1 METDKTPP
9 APVEPWHKSRMLM
22 RNPISLAGAALA
34 IVGLANIFLF
44 FLIDQIAVK
53 PGPYIGILAYMV
65 SPAFLVLGLLLMLA
79 GILLERRK
87 KVAPT
92 AFYPRI
98 DLNDPTQRGAV
109 FSFVTF
115 LIVFAVVSA
124 AGSYKAYEFTESVS
138 FCGQLCHT
146 VMSPEYTAYQLSPHA
161 RVACADC
168 HVGPGATWF
177 VKSKLSGSRQVFA
190 TVFHTFPR
198 PIPTP
203 VQNLRPAQETCEQ
216 CHWPKKFYGG
226 QLKVFSHY
234 GNDEKNTLRQV
245 RMIIKTGGGDPAT
258 GAPEGIHWHMNI
270 GNKIEYVAADEKRQV
285 IPYIHVEDL
294 QGRVTEY
301 YAKDSTLTKAQIKDQ
316 ISKGDAHRMDC
327 VDCHN
332 RPTHIYV
339 SPDLSVDQSL
349 LARRIDNSLPFIKQE
364 AVTVLTGSYNTD
376 DAAMQGIAGGIQEF
390 YEKKYPD
397 VAKSKQLEIRN
408 AVAEVQQIFKRTT
421 FPAMKLNWQ
430 THPNNLG
437 HFYYPGCFRCHDGQ
451 HVSADGRVISRD
463 CNQCHTVLSQTEG
476 AANVAAATATPT
488 PQFQHPV
495 DIGDLTQVTCSDCH
509 TGGNGP

>member
-9 APVEPWHKSRMLM
+9 APTEEPWHRSRVLM
-22 RNPISLAGAALA
+22 RNPISLAGVALA
-34 IVGLANIFLF
+34 IVSLANIFLF
-44 FLIDQIAVK
+44 FLIDQIATK
-53 PGPYIGILAYMV
+53 ASPYIGILAYMV
-65 SPAFLVLGLLLMLA
+65 SPAFLVLGLLLMIA
-79 GILLERRK
+79 GVLLERRK
-87 KVAPT
+87 HAAPT

-98 DLNDPTQRGAV
+98 DLNDRAQRSAV
-109 FSFVTF
+109 ISFVTF
-115 LIVFAVVSA
+115 LVVFAVVSA

-177 VKSKLSGSRQVFA
+177 VKSKLSGSRQVYA
-190 TVFHTFPR
+190 TLFHTFPR

-203 VQNLRPAQETCEQ
+203 VKNLRPAQETCEQ

-234 GNDEKNTLRQV
+234 ANDEKNTLRQI

-270 GNKIEYVAADEKRQV
+270 ANKIEYIAADEKRQI

-301 YAKDSTLTKAQIKDQ
+301 YAKDSTLSKDQ
-316 ISKGDAHRMDC
+316 IKEHIAKDGTHRMDC

-349 LARRIDNSLPFIKQE
+349 LARRIDTSLPFIKQE
-364 AVTVLTGSYNTD
+364 AVTVLTGTYETN
-376 DAAMQGIAGGIQEF
+376 DAAMQGIASGIQDY

-397 VAKSKQLEIRN
+397 VAKTKQLEIRN
-408 AVAEVQQIFKRTT
+408 AVSEVQQIFRRTT
-421 FPAMKLNWQ
+421 FPEMKLNWL

-437 HFYYPGCFRCHDGQ
+437 HFYSPGCFRCHDGQ

-463 CNQCHTVLSQTEG
+463 CNQCHTLLSQAEG
-476 AANVAAATATPT
+476 ATSVATTALPN
-488 PQFQHPV
+488 FQHPV
-495 DIGDLTQVTCSDCH
+495 DIGDLTQVNCADCH
-509 TGGNGP
+509 TGGTGP